1 MADDDAA
8 PAAAPAGT
16 PAGPRPGDDAR
27 TWLGPP
33 SRLTRISYAIV
44 RGLILAVAKLFGRIR
59 IEGAEKLP
67 AEGAFVLAPVH
78 RSNIDFALTSVLIRR
93 PMRYM
98 GKDSIWKSK
107 PLGRFVS
114 MLGAFPVH
122 RGTAD
127 RESLRACTEIID
139 GGSPLVMF
147 PEGTRRSGPVVE
159 ELFDGTAYVASRSGV
174 PIIPVGIGGS
184 ERMMPK
190 GAKFLKPSKLVLVVG
205 DPIPA
210 PERGESGRVP
220 RHAVREMTEHLHAE
234 LQRLFDD
241 AQAKAGSK

>member
-1 MADDDAA
+1 MPVAEVATTND
-8 PAAAPAGT
+8 
-16 PAGPRPGDDAR
+16 PRPGDDAR

-33 SRLTRISYAIV
+33 SLLTRISYAIV
-44 RGLILAVAKLFGRIR
+44 RGLIHVVAKLFGSIR
-59 IEGAEKLP
+59 IEGVDKVP
-67 AEGAFVLAPVH
+67 TSGAFVVAPVH
-78 RSNIDFALTSVLIRR
+78 RSNIDFALTSLITRR

-127 RESLRACTEIID
+127 RESLRACTDIID

-147 PEGTRRSGPVVE
+147 PEGQRRSGPVVE
-159 ELFDGTAYVASRSGV
+159 DLFDGTAFVASKTGV
-174 PIIPVGIGGS
+174 PIVPVGIGGS

-190 GAKFLKPSKLVLVVG
+190 GARFLRRSQLVMVVG

-210 PERGESGRVP
+210 PARTDKGRVP
-220 RHAVREMTEHLHAE
+220 RTAVRDLTEAVGVE
-234 LQRLFDD
+234 LQKLFDE
-241 AQAKAGSK
+241 AQAKAGSA

>member
-1 MADDDAA
+1 
-8 PAAAPAGT
+8 
-16 PAGPRPGDDAR
+16 
-27 TWLGPP
+27 
-33 SRLTRISYAIV
+33 
-44 RGLILAVAKLFGRIR
+44 VAKLFGRVR

-67 AEGAFVLAPVH
+67 ATGAFVLAPVH
-78 RSNIDFALTSVLIRR
+78 RSNIDFALTCILIRR

-147 PEGTRRSGPVVE
+147 PEGARRTGPIVE
-159 ELFDGTAYVASRSGV
+159 ELFDGTAYVAAKTGV
-174 PIIPVGIGGS
+174 PVIPVGIGGS

-190 GAKFLKPSKLVLVVG
+190 GAKFLRPSKLVLVVG
-205 DPIPA
+205 DPIPPPA
-210 PERGESGRVP
+210 RTGEGAGRVP
-220 RHAVREMTEHLHAE
+220 RHAVRELTTQLQHE

-241 AQAKAGSK
+241 AQAKAGA